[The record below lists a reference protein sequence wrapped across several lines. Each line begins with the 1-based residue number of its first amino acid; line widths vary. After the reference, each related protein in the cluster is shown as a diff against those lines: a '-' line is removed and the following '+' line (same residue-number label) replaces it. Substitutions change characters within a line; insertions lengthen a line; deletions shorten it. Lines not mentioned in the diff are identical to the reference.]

1 MDAAE
6 DPRLLPHR
14 ISRVPDVR
22 IIILISPPVIVPLAD
37 RVLPTAVVV
46 PAAEEVLAVL
56 LEAAVRLVGPE
67 VAEDRIDFTSNP

>member
-1 MDAAE
+1 MVAVE

-37 RVLPTAVVV
+37 RDLPTVVVV
-46 PAAEEVLAVL
+46 PAVEGVLAVL